1 MPSLRLSCLLV
12 AGLAFGLAAP
22 TASAASAT
30 AFDSIALLQKA
41 DLTFQD
47 SAGYLGAEGPAAQ
60 VKAASAELA
69 AGRVGNTAFYTG
81 AGETGTGFLVI
92 SGDGLPPTTD
102 FQVMGMTAANVEN
115 NSDQL
120 DAVYSDDGSQLDAT
134 VPPKTDMDVTP
145 VDIDYAAYP
154 PGYSPPP
161 DNHGLNPTA
170 EFAFQYGGRSS

>member
-1 MPSLRLSCLLV
+1 M
-12 AGLAFGLAAP
+12 
-22 TASAASAT
+22 
-30 AFDSIALLQKA
+30 LQK
-41 DLTFQD
+41 DGLIFQD

-69 AGRVGNTAFYTG
+69 AGHVGNTALYTG
-81 AGETGTGFLVI
+81 VGETGTGFLVI

-120 DAVYSDDGSQLDAT
+120 DAVYSDDGSQLDAA
-134 VPPKTDMDVTP
+134 VPPNTDMDITP

-154 PGYSPPP
+154 PDYTPPP

-170 EFAFQYGGRSS
+170 QFDF